1 MTSRYSGAAAVI
13 DLRAHRIRRGA
24 LLLFVLATL
33 PTLWFGLRTYR
44 SFLLLRSA
52 YEAGAPITSSIRGW
66 MTLDYIAA
74 TYHTPEAALIER
86 LGLAPATAADS
97 NLKSLAER
105 AGVSPP
111 RYVERVQ
118 RAVADV
124 ASRASPAPATNGSGW
139 LAALGDRILTALLV
153 YGYPV
158 LGATL
163 LLGAIGLPLPDGI
176 ATAVAGSLAAQGR
189 MDWVWASAII
199 VAASV
204 LGDVVGYGIG
214 RLLGDKVLER
224 RGRWFG
230 YTPAHRAHAQALFN
244 RWGLLTVFITRTFV
258 SYLSSVASVLAGVAR
273 YQPSKFLAVAIA
285 GRLVWTA
292 AYLALGYAVGA
303 DLEAAAGFLANLS
316 LLLLLLTVLGGS
328 GLIAAGRVP
337 APSQPT

>member
-1 MTSRYSGAAAVI
+1 LI
-13 DLRAHRIRRGA
+13 LFA
-24 LLLFVLATL
+24 LALL

-74 TYHTPEAALIER
+74 TYKTPEAALFER
-86 LGLAPATAADS
+86 LGLAPGADGGS
-97 NLKSLAER
+97 SIKTLADR

-118 RAVADV
+118 RAVADI
-124 ASRASPAPATNGSGW
+124 ASRASPASATNDSGW
-139 LAALGDRILTALLV
+139 LAALGARILTALLV

-176 ATAVAGSLAAQGR
+176 AAAVAGSLAAQGR
-189 MDWVWASAII
+189 MDWIWASAII

-214 RLLGDKVLER
+214 RLLGGKVLER
-224 RGRWFG
+224 RGHWFG
-230 YTPAHRAHAQALFN
+230 YTPARRAQVQALFN
-244 RWGLLTVFITRTFV
+244 QWGLLTVFITRTFV
-258 SYLSSVASVLAGVAR
+258 SYLSSVASLLAGVAC
-273 YQPSKFLAVAIA
+273 YQPSKFVAVAIA
-285 GRLVWTA
+285 GRLVWAA

-303 DLEAAAGFLANLS
+303 DLEAAASFLTNLS
-316 LLLLLLTVLGGS
+316 LLLLLLIMLAGS
-328 GLIAAGRVP
+328 GLIAAGVVP
-337 APSQPT
+337 ALSQSSPA